1 MVLLV
6 MTTGKDTI
14 PAGTTLTQ
22 SSSQLVIPWAPPTAF
37 GTFVKDN

>member
-1 MVLLV
+1 MVLLAI
-6 MTTGKDTI
+6 GKDTI

-22 SSSQLVIPWAPPTAF
+22 SSSQLVIPWAPSTAL